1 MHELPNKKFFGG
13 REELKLKIRSK
24 KIKEIFL
31 IFS

>member
-24 KIKEIFL
+24 KLRRYF
-31 IFS
+31 